1 MIHLLCKEVIL
12 MTDAVLILAI
22 LGAFAAGFYVI
33 DRLGKALDEKT
44 AGRRRRRRGR
54 CLFK

>member
-1 MIHLLCKEVIL
+1 MKNLI
-12 MTDAVLILAI
+12 LILAI
-22 LGAFAAGFYVI
+22 LGAFAAGFYVV

-44 AGRRRRRRGR
+44 AGRRRRRGR

>member
-1 MIHLLCKEVIL
+1 MKDLI
-12 MTDAVLILAI
+12 LILAI

-33 DRLGKALDEKT
+33 DRLGKALDKKT
-44 AGRRRRRRGR
+44 VGRRRRKRGR

>member
-1 MIHLLCKEVIL
+1 MKDLI
-12 MTDAVLILAI
+12 LILAI

-33 DRLGKALDEKT
+33 DRLGKALDKKT
-44 AGRRRRRRGR
+44 VGRRRRRGGR

>member
-1 MIHLLCKEVIL
+1 
-12 MTDAVLILAI
+12 MTDLILIVAI
-22 LGAFAAGFYVI
+22 LGAFVSGFYVI

-44 AGRRRRRRGR
+44 EGRRRRRSR

>member
-1 MIHLLCKEVIL
+1 MKDLI
-12 MTDAVLILAI
+12 LILAI

-33 DRLGKALDEKT
+33 DCLGKALDEKT
-44 AGRRRRRRGR
+44 VGRRRRRRGR

>member
-1 MIHLLCKEVIL
+1 MKDLI
-12 MTDAVLILAI
+12 LILAI

-33 DRLGKALDEKT
+33 DRLGKAMDKKT
-44 AGRRRRRRGR
+44 VGRRRRRRGR